1 MRGGAEGFKYPE
13 GEAVMQMKEGTKE
26 TLMQVKVKA
35 LSSSVAP
42 ILPTPLQVFVKV
54 YIGMYG
60 AVLDRR

>member
-1 MRGGAEGFKYPE
+1 
-13 GEAVMQMKEGTKE
+13 MQMKEGTKE